1 MTASV
6 ASAGY
11 TGYTAS
17 SASGS
22 NLTAAGIQAQI
33 AIYQRQLS
41 DCVNCSSASTIE
53 GKTEIQDISSK
64 ISAAK
69 SQIQQLQDQA
79 PQKTSTPK
87 NNGTTNA
94 NASVNA
100 VANAPVTRAL
110 TIAPGNNIDVF
121 A

>member
-1 MTASV
+1 MTVAV

-11 TGYTAS
+11 TGS

-41 DCVNCSSASTIE
+41 DCVNCSSADTIE
-53 GKTEIQDISSK
+53 GKTQIQEISSK
-64 ISAAK
+64 ISTAK
-69 SQIQQLQDQA
+69 AQIQQISDQA
-79 PQKTSTPK
+79 PPKTSAS
-87 NNGTTNA
+87 NATTSA

-100 VANAPVTRAL
+100 VANSPVTKAL
-110 TIAPGNNIDVF
+110 TIAPGNNVDVF

>member
-1 MTASV
+1 MTAAV

-11 TGYTAS
+11 TGYTGS

-41 DCVNCSSASTIE
+41 DCVNCSSADTIE
-53 GKTEIQDISSK
+53 GKNQIQEISSK
-64 ISAAK
+64 ISTAK
-69 SQIQQLQDQA
+69 AQIQQISDQA
-79 PQKTSTPK
+79 PPKTSATSA
-87 NNGTTNA
+87 TTNA

-100 VANAPVTRAL
+100 VANSPVTRAL
-110 TIAPGNNIDVF
+110 TIAPGNNVDVF